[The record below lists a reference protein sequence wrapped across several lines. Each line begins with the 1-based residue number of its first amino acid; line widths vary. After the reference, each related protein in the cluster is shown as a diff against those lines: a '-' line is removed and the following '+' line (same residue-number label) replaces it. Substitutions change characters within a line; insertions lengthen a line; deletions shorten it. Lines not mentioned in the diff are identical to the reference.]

1 MNFSCPY
8 IANFIFPTDELIFFR
23 GVGIPPTRFML
34 LVLCVITIPI
44 FLGNINIMFYIVG
57 IIIISIFL
65 YFII

>member
-34 LVLCVITIPI
+34 LVLYVITIPI
-44 FLGNINIMFYIVG
+44 FLGAIYIYIYIVP
-57 IIIISIFL
+57 IL
-65 YFII
+65 YCWYH